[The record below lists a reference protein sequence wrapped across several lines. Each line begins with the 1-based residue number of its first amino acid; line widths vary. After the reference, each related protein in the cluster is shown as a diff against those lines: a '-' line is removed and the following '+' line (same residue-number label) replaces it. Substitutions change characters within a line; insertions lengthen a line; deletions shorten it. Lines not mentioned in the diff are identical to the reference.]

1 MTQRIEIPLTPRT
14 KKNHSRIIYNKYTG
28 SPQIIQSENY
38 LQYEKDCAPF
48 LKNVEPFLA
57 PCNVKCIFY
66 MPTHRRVDLSNLLAA
81 ISDILVKYGIL
92 VDDNSE
98 VIKGY
103 DGSRVIY
110 DKGNG
115 HTIIEITEFEE
126 SEVEI

>member
-28 SPQIIQSENY
+28 RPQIIQSKDY

-48 LKNVEPFLA
+48 LKNVEPFLS
-57 PCNVKCIFY
+57 PCNLKCLFY
-66 MPTHRRVDLSNLLAA
+66 MPTRRKVDLSNLISA
-81 ISDILVKYGIL
+81 ISDILVHYGIL
-92 VDDNSE
+92 MDDNSNI
-98 VIKGY
+98 IKGY

-115 HTIIEITEFEE
+115 HTIIEITEFKE